1 MKRFNHILLFSLVAI
16 LFGCQTE
23 WEAPGAEP
31 SHHVV
36 YSSEGDFDNRVEI
49 GGNISFGDVSRGVTS
64 RTWTLPSGATIEGT
78 DNVTTSDK
86 DVIHVVFNS
95 VGQYDVKLS
104 QTFSTSAFVDSTQVG
119 TQLDTTYT
127 VTVLDPVELTLTA
140 KYVNTDGSLG
150 ANLDFTTENELMA
163 GNSVRFF
170 YSSKGEP
177 ARLEYTF
184 EGGTPSEVIYE
195 QALITDGTA
204 DETDVLYKRLG
215 TYSVAVIADRSR
227 PYGADTLS
235 FDNLIKVVPSDQP
248 VRLTD
253 IYEKGGYIA
262 LDFSR
267 EMDPASINSDNF
279 SVKMMNN
286 ETEWIPTIQT
296 VMIDSEE
303 GNVVLIALEN
313 ETLYNDDLIY
323 VSYTPGTLQ
332 TTDFVKATAFTDNLL
347 VFKPSTNILEAVSF
361 DQSFEASTA
370 ANWPYLWWGAPW
382 DGYTLDV
389 VEEDA
394 RSGAKSAKLALNP
407 SQGAIIGHKDG
418 NNEHITFKAEAG
430 KNYEIGVW
438 VKVISGT
445 STIDD
450 AAGEVPNIVFF
461 FGPGTDWGT
470 GRFNF
475 TTETPVGKWV
485 YARITFQS
493 FPDTGEYQMMLRGNN
508 PANTSILNFYM
519 DDFTI
524 SEVNL
529 RP

>member
-1 MKRFNHILLFSLVAI
+1 MKRFNHILLFSLVAM

-64 RTWTLPSGATIEGT
+64 RTWTLPEGATIEGT
-78 DNVTTSDK
+78 ENVTTSDK
-86 DVIHVVFNS
+86 DVIHVVFNT

-104 QTFSTSAFVDSTQVG
+104 QTFSTNAFVDSTQVG

-127 VTVLDPVELTLTA
+127 VTVLDPVQLALSA
-140 KYVNTDGSLG
+140 KYVNTDGTLG
-150 ANLDFTTENELMA
+150 ADLDLNAENELMA

-170 YSSKGEP
+170 YTSKGEP
-177 ARLEYTF
+177 AQLTYTF
-184 EGGTPSEVIYE
+184 EGGTPDEIVYD
-195 QALITDGTA
+195 QTQITDGSA

-215 TYSVAVIADRSR
+215 TYSVDVIADRSR

-235 FDNLIKVVPSDQP
+235 FTNLIKVIPSDQP

-253 IYEKGGYIA
+253 IYEKNGYIA
-262 LDFSR
+262 LDYSR
-267 EMDPASINSDNF
+267 EMDPSSINAANF
-279 SVKMMNN
+279 AVKMANN
-286 ETEWIPTIQT
+286 GTEWTPEIAS
-296 VMIDSEE
+296 VMIDPEE
-303 GNVVLIALEN
+303 GNVVLISLEN
-313 ETLYNDDLIY
+313 ETLYNDDYIY
-323 VSYTPGTLQ
+323 VSYTPGSLQ
-332 TTDFVKATAFTDNLL
+332 TTDFVKATAFIDNLL
-347 VFKPSTNILEAVSF
+347 VFKPATNLLVESAF
-361 DQSFEASTA
+361 DNSFETSTA

-389 VEEDA
+389 VDEDA
-394 RSGAKSAKLALNP
+394 KSGAKSAKISMNP
-407 SQGAIIGHKDG
+407 GEGAILGHRDG
-418 NNEHITFKAEAG
+418 NGENLTFTVEAG

-450 AAGEVPNIVFF
+450 AAGEVPNIIFF
-461 FGPGTDWGT
+461 FEPGTDWGA
-470 GRFNF
+470 GRFDF
-475 TTETPVGKWV
+475 TTQTPVGEWV
-485 YARITFQS
+485 YARLTFQS
-493 FPDTGEYQMMLRGNN
+493 FPDSGDYYMMFRGNN
-508 PANTSILNFYM
+508 PANTSNLEFYM